1 MKLRWAALLMVLAL
15 VGFRPRVLQGQATSQ
30 PPTRGEAQVELGSN
44 YPNPFT
50 TETRIPFALGDVPQ
64 CSEPSRLY
72 RVSLRVY
79 NILSQLVAVPV
90 LQGGSG
96 SVPDGQPLD
105 NVMLPCSRYV
115 GFWDGHAVDDNRQVS
130 PGVYIYRLEVDG
142 KAYVHKMTLRP

>member
-1 MKLRWAALLMVLAL
+1 MKLRWAALLTVLAL
-15 VGFRPRVLQGQATSQ
+15 VGFLPRVIQGQASSE
-30 PPTRGEAQVELGSN
+30 PAARGEVQVELGSN

-50 TETRIPFALGDVPQ
+50 IETRIPFALGDVPQ

-79 NILSQLVAVPV
+79 NILSQLVAIPV
-90 LQGGSG
+90 LQGGGG

-115 GFWDGHAVDDNRQVS
+115 GYWDGRSLDGNGQAS
-130 PGVYIYRLEVDG
+130 PAVYIYRLEVDG